1 MKNPFDLLIQ
11 VAADVI
17 ITQIKVFGIMVAFE
31 IIGYFFS
38 SLITNLISI
47 IQPYHAKALILL
59 ERSGKTLSP
68 LVASIVV
75 T

>member
-1 MKNPFDLLIQ
+1 MKNSFDLLIQ

-17 ITQIKVFGIMVAFE
+17 ITQIRVFGIMVASE

-38 SLITNLISI
+38 SLVTNLISI
-47 IQPYHAKALILL
+47 IQPYQPKALIFF

-68 LVASIVV
+68 LITFIVL

>member
-17 ITQIKVFGIMVAFE
+17 ITQIRVFGIMVAFK

-38 SLITNLISI
+38 SLVTNLISI
-47 IQPYHAKALILL
+47 IRPYHAKALVFL

-68 LVASIVV
+68 LVAIIVM